1 VTFGENSV
9 KINMIS
15 EADVIGAISD
25 KHSLDLFKMVA
36 LTNADTE
43 TFTGK
48 IKLSRKQYYSRMSC
62 MTKAGIIKRKN
73 GTYSLTSLGKILYE
87 AEVMIE
93 GALEDFWK
101 LKAIDSL
108 EDSHRELPEE
118 ERNKILD
125 ALIGNGQIKE
135 IIVQTVKR

>member
-1 VTFGENSV
+1 VH
-9 KINMIS
+9 
-15 EADVIGAISD
+15 D
-25 KHSLDLFKMVA
+25 KGWH
-36 LTNADTE
+36 N
-43 TFTGK
+43 
-48 IKLSRKQYYSRMSC
+48 
-62 MTKAGIIKRKN
+62 KRKN

-93 GALEDFWK
+93 CALEDLWK